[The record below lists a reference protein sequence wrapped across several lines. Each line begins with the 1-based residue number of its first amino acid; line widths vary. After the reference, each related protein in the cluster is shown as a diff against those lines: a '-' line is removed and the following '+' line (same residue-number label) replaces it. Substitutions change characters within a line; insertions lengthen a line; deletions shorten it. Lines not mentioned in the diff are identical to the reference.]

1 MDSVSIDK
9 HGIYCRL
16 FTENIYMRLIF
27 INPPMAVTEQIYTK
41 RVAKQYTS
49 SAYVLPNTSIAYLA
63 AYMEKVGY
71 EVRIIDA
78 FALGLSM
85 DETAEQIRRF
95 DPFAVCYSLCT
106 QNFLNT
112 LSWIKGI
119 KERTGILT
127 IVGGLQMSI
136 YPREVLTYPEID
148 YGVIGDGWETMP
160 ELLQCVAEQGDLS
173 TIRGICY
180 REDGE
185 YRETPERPV
194 KFTLEDV
201 PYMARHLLPNDRYTT
216 VMTQEWPITIMLSA
230 LGCPL
235 RCAYCDVPTGRYQ
248 ARLPEHVV
256 DEIDEC
262 VNRYGIREI
271 LFQDETFTLNRSRVL
286 ETCELIRSRG
296 LKFHWSIRARV
307 DYVDREILHAMKEA
321 GLTKINFGI
330 ESGNPE
336 ILKKMNRDIP
346 LDVVRQA
353 ICWTKEEGL
362 TTLGFF
368 IIGFPGETEADVKET
383 IKFALELD
391 CDFIQVNKMVPQPPS
406 PVYRELVER
415 TGIDYW
421 REYTL
426 GNAGI
431 LGALP
436 GIGSS
441 FDPESLDIWQRR
453 FFRKYYYRP
462 SYILKRLKKI
472 SSFKEMKGLARA
484 ALSIR

>member
-1 MDSVSIDK
+1 
-9 HGIYCRL
+9 
-16 FTENIYMRLIF
+16 MRIIF

-63 AYMEKVGY
+63 AYLEKMGLD
-71 EVRIIDA
+71 VRIIDA
-78 FALGLSM
+78 FALGLSI
-85 DETAEQIRRF
+85 DETAEQVRRF

-148 YGVIGDGWETMP
+148 YGVIGEGWETVP
-160 ELLQCVAEQGDLS
+160 ELLQCLAKQGDLS
-173 TIRGICY
+173 AVRGICY

-185 YRETPERPV
+185 YRETSARPD
-194 KFTLEDV
+194 KLTLEDV
-201 PYMARHLLPNDRYTT
+201 PFMARHLLPNERYTT

-235 RCAYCDVPTGRYQ
+235 RCAYCDVPAGRYQ
-248 ARLPEHVV
+248 SRSPEHVV
-256 DEIDEC
+256 DEIGEC
-262 VNRYGIREI
+262 VNKFGIREI
-271 LFQDETFTLNRSRVL
+271 LFQDETFTLKRTKVL
-286 ETCELIRSRG
+286 ETCEIIRSSG
-296 LKFHWSIRARV
+296 LKVHWSVRARP
-307 DYVDREILHAMKEA
+307 DYVDREVLHAMKEA

-353 ICWTKEEGL
+353 VRWTKEEGIV
-362 TTLGFF
+362 TLGFF
-368 IIGFPGETEADVKET
+368 IIGFPGETGGDVEDT

-406 PVYRELVER
+406 PVYRNLVKEG
-415 TGIDYW
+415 GIDYW

-426 GNAGI
+426 GNVEI
-431 LGALP
+431 LSELP

-441 FDPESLDIWQRR
+441 FDPATLDLMQRK

-462 SYILKRLKKI
+462 GYILKRLKKVGSI
-472 SSFKEMKGLARA
+472 KEMKGLARA
-484 ALSIR
+484 AISIR

>member
-1 MDSVSIDK
+1 
-9 HGIYCRL
+9 
-16 FTENIYMRLIF
+16 
-27 INPPMAVTEQIYTK
+27 MAVTEQIYTK

-49 SAYVLPNTSIAYLA
+49 SAYVLPNTSIAYLS
-63 AYMEKVGY
+63 AYLEKQGF
-71 EVRIIDA
+71 EIQIIDA
-78 FALGLSM
+78 FALGLSL
-85 DETAEQIRRF
+85 DETAEQIRQF

-112 LSWIKGI
+112 LSWIKGL
-119 KERTGILT
+119 KERTGIQT

-136 YPREVLTYPEID
+136 YPREVLSYPEIN

-160 ELLQCVAEQGDLS
+160 ELLECIAGQGDLS
-173 TIRGICY
+173 TVRGICY

-185 YRETPERPV
+185 YRETGEREE
-194 KFTLEDV
+194 KHTLEDV

-235 RCAYCDVPTGRYQ
+235 RCAYCDVPAGRYQ
-248 ARLPEHVV
+248 VRSPAHVV
-256 DEIDEC
+256 NEIDEC

-271 LFQDETFTLNRSRVL
+271 LFQDETFTLNRSKVL
-286 ETCELIRSRG
+286 ETCELIKSRD

-346 LDVVRQA
+346 LDAVRQA
-353 ICWTKEEGL
+353 IQWTKEEGI

-368 IIGFPGETEADVKET
+368 IIGFPGETEEDFKDT
-383 IKFALELD
+383 MRFALELD

-406 PVYRELVER
+406 PVYRELVEK

-426 GNAGI
+426 GNVEI
-431 LGALP
+431 LRELP

-441 FDPESLDIWQRR
+441 FDPATLDIMQRS
-453 FFRKYYYRP
+453 FFKKYYYRP
-462 SYILKRLKKI
+462 AYILKRLKRI
-472 SSFKEMKGLARA
+472 QSMREFFGLARA
-484 ALSIR
+484 AASIR

>member
-1 MDSVSIDK
+1 M
-9 HGIYCRL
+9 GRG
-16 FTENIYMRLIF
+16 MRILF

-49 SAYVLPNTSIAYLA
+49 SAYVLPHTSIAYLA
-63 AYMEKVGY
+63 AYMEKAGY
-71 EVRIIDA
+71 EVQIIDA

-85 DETAEQIRRF
+85 DETAEQVRRF
-95 DPFAVCYSLCT
+95 DPFAVGYSLCT
-106 QNFLNT
+106 QNFLNS
-112 LSWIKGI
+112 LAWIQGI
-119 KERTGILT
+119 RERTGIRT

-136 YPREVLTYPEID
+136 YPREVLSYPEID
-148 YGVIGDGWETMP
+148 YGVIGDGWETLP
-160 ELLQCVAEQGDLS
+160 ELLQCLAGHEDLS
-173 TIRGICY
+173 QVRGICY

-185 YRETPERPV
+185 YRETPPRPE

-235 RCAYCDVPTGRYQ
+235 RCAYCDVPFGRYQ
-248 ARLPEHVV
+248 VRSPEHVV
-256 DEIDEC
+256 DEIEEC
-262 VNRYGIREI
+262 INRYGIREI
-271 LFQDETFTLNRSRVL
+271 LFQDETFTLNRTKVL

-307 DYVDREILHAMKEA
+307 DYVDQEILHAMKEA

-353 ICWTKEEGL
+353 VRWTKEEGL
-362 TTLGFF
+362 VTLGFF
-368 IIGFPGETEADVKET
+368 IIGFPEETENDLKET
-383 IKFALELD
+383 MRFALELD

-426 GNAGI
+426 GNAAI
-431 LGALP
+431 LVDLP

-441 FDPESLDIWQRR
+441 FDPASLDIWQRR

-462 SYILKRLKKI
+462 SYVFKRLKKI
-472 SSFKEMKGLARA
+472 TSFKEMKGLAKA
-484 ALSIR
+484 ALAIR